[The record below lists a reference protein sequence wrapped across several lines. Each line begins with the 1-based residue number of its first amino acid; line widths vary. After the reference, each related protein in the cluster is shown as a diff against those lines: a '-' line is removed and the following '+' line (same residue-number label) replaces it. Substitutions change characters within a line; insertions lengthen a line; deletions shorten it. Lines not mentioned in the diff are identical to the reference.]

1 MGYNKFVYDGVTK
14 FDLTGD
20 TVTPQT
26 LAKGVTAH
34 NAKGD
39 PIVGTLVPEGGSG
52 GGIIDVTELP
62 TENIDENAVY
72 RVTETIQTEKTE
84 IYILASGVVTIQQYL
99 TSLGVPTKANMYVV
113 DELPADMLPTDIQ
126 TFTQLHFYILKSN
139 GVAYAYVP
147 AMGGVITGGL
157 FGFQSTNYDKGF
169 TENIYDEHDAGIYTT
184 IETFKEFTRYFAR
197 KNSEWNELTAYRNV
211 TLPNGFDY
219 VEFLQ
224 GEYTVGDSI
233 EVISPIQNIDIA
245 DKVLNN
251 KVIPSQINV
260 DVYPS
265 GNVISGYIGER
276 VPQKAFLI
284 GDHIYA
290 DTIKD
295 GAFMSCSRIKE
306 VHFPDTIRTIGRY
319 AFYGCTSLASTSLP
333 IYVRSLG
340 NSAFYG
346 CTSLALTDIPATV
359 KSVDYY
365 AFAYCTKF
373 TTITFKGF
381 VNEID
386 SSAFLGCTGLTTI
399 NVPWAEGDVANA
411 PWGAA
416 NATINYN
423 YTEG

>member
-72 RVTETIQTEKTE
+72 RVTESIQTEKTE

-157 FGFQSTNYDKGF
+157 FGFQDMGYDKGF
-169 TENIYDEHDAGIYTT
+169 TENIYNESDAGIYTT
-184 IETFKEFTRYFAR
+184 IETYKQIIRWFIRKNGEWKEITAYIKLLTSHGFTDIEMLSGDITPRISAAAEIVTCEVTEIREDWFRKKDGTYHEYLGAYLFSNNQLLINATIPSCVRFVELNSFFNCLNLTTVTFKERA
-197 KNSEWNELTAYRNV
+197 NQISETA
-211 TLPNGFDY
+211 F
-219 VEFLQ
+219 
-224 GEYTVGDSI
+224 S
-233 EVISPIQNIDIA
+233 SC
-245 DKVLNN
+245 NN
-251 KVIPSQINV
+251 
-260 DVYPS
+260 
-265 GNVISGYIGER
+265 
-276 VPQKAFLI
+276 
-284 GDHIYA
+284 
-290 DTIKD
+290 
-295 GAFMSCSRIKE
+295 
-306 VHFPDTIRTIGRY
+306 
-319 AFYGCTSLASTSLP
+319 
-333 IYVRSLG
+333 
-340 NSAFYG
+340 
-346 CTSLALTDIPATV
+346 
-359 KSVDYY
+359 
-365 AFAYCTKF
+365 
-373 TTITFKGF
+373 
-381 VNEID
+381 
-386 SSAFLGCTGLTTI
+386 LTTI
-399 NVPWAEGDVANA
+399 NVPWSENKVENA
-411 PWGAA
+411 PWGAT